1 MRKVTILLFW
11 VVAIM
16 TMTVSIS
23 CARKGNCTCR
33 TSQATEDDYEVVD
46 TVAIDDDLLGDTVIH
61 DDDTGDV
68 YTGKSLNDIRFAD
81 FEDKDWLDNEYIR
94 TLRKYLTDFNDG
106 KIEDESMEP
115 FRKKLAG
122 KFVVIQSDPFM
133 AGGLMVCVV
142 FIDNPNDVF
151 RAWIYSSVD
160 EDAERVVDYEVRA
173 VTLLDEK
180 TELTKEQLLQ
190 AIDEHPELK
199 LW

>member
-1 MRKVTILLFW
+1 
-11 VVAIM
+11 
-16 TMTVSIS
+16 
-23 CARKGNCTCR
+23 
-33 TSQATEDDYEVVD
+33 
-46 TVAIDDDLLGDTVIH
+46 
-61 DDDTGDV
+61 
-68 YTGKSLNDIRFAD
+68 
-81 FEDKDWLDNEYIR
+81 
-94 TLRKYLTDFNDG
+94 
-106 KIEDESMEP
+106 MEP

-151 RAWIYSSVD
+151 SAWIYSSVD

-190 AIDEHPELK
+190 AIDEYPELK